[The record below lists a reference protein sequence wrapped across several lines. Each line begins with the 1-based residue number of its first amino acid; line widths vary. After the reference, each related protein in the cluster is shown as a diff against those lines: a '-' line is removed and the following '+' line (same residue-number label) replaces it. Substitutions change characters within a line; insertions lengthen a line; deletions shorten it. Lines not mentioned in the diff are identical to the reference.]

1 MATALHPSKTLLV
14 VLAIGLLCGT
24 VPLFVGTPQQD
35 DCQYQATA
43 FDPETEANVLAHR
56 SDDVTNLSYYDDT
69 NRTRRLVRRATNGEA
84 VTFAT
89 NDSELSGLPH
99 ENEHAVYRGEYYRL
113 NVTERDETATLRLEP
128 RSADAFVSDLAVEY
142 ESARPSVQR
151 VVDRG
156 NGTVSAANASAP
168 IGFGGGVPSVV
179 EKDGTYYVVE
189 PTNELAVI
197 ARFLLGMAW
206 LMVGQTLVWLAGGYL
221 GAGLGVYAVQVARG
235 RRRALTARSVAVVVA
250 LVAVASGVGTAVW
263 QVTVAGATWGGGE
276 ALLLSA
282 VMAAPSA
289 VALALLLGVGVA
301 LRRRSS
307 DTELV
312 TAGALVVGAVLVGAA
327 VDAAMAGSVFLFV
340 STAVIDT
347 VTTTVFGLPLA
358 ALGYVHADAKP
369 AGSA

>member
-35 DCQYQATA
+35 DCRYQATA

-69 NRTRRLVRRATNGEA
+69 NRTRRVIRRAASGES
-84 VTFAT
+84 VTFPT
-89 NDSELSGLPH
+89 NDSELASLTN
-99 ENEHAVYRGEYYRL
+99 ENDHAVYRGRYYHL

-128 RSADAFVSDLAVEY
+128 RSADAFVSDIAVDY
-142 ESARPSVQR
+142 ESVRPAVQR

-156 NGTVSAANASAP
+156 NGTISTANASAP
-168 IGFGGGVPSVV
+168 VSSGGVPSVV

-189 PTNELAVI
+189 PTNELAVVV
-197 ARFLLGMAW
+197 RFLLGMAW
-206 LMVGQTLVWLAGGYL
+206 LMVGSTLMWLAGGYL
-221 GAGLGVYAVQVARG
+221 GAGLGVYGVQVARG

-250 LVAVASGVGTAVW
+250 LVAVASGAGAAAW
-263 QVTVAGATWGGGE
+263 QVTAAGASPGDAE
-276 ALLLSA
+276 RLLLSA
-282 VMAAPSA
+282 LMAVPSA

-307 DTELV
+307 DTELL
-312 TAGALVVGAVLVGAA
+312 TAGVLVVAAVAVGAA
-327 VDAAMAGSVFLFV
+327 VDAAMTGSAFLFV

-358 ALGYVHADAKP
+358 ALGYVHADADSV
-369 AGSA
+369 GSA